1 MSAWEFWKERYAE
14 VACHVTSHMNLPR
27 RPPTKDITRIAP
39 FTRVKTMLLSSIV
52 SWTFPMGVLVAGG
65 NGATFVERVTD

>member
-1 MSAWEFWKERYAE
+1 
-14 VACHVTSHMNLPR
+14 
-27 RPPTKDITRIAP
+27 
-39 FTRVKTMLLSSIV
+39 MLLSSIV